1 MSSRLARAAIAGA
14 LFFGLCAYTAPN
26 KQFHIDMGATGS
38 AFTVDKEL
46 ATDANSFI
54 LFKFTAASRDATGER
69 TINWHKVTDLIA
81 NTDAFAQSLVEGF
94 LADRYPKGYFTIGTR
109 VRQRDADGQPY
120 YLFTAQG
127 VYKDAPAV
135 WTGIVRVFPGQG
147 VAMAADVHS
156 MKGQETRD
164 KLGLTDAEIIAWG
177 TSLNPGE

>member
-1 MSSRLARAAIAGA
+1 MFL
-14 LFFGLCAYTAPN
+14 GLCAYTAPN
-26 KQFHIDMGATGS
+26 KQFHIDMGPTAS

-46 ATDANSFI
+46 VTDTNSFI

-69 TINWHKVTDLIA
+69 TVNWHRLTDLIA
-81 NTDAFAQSLVEGF
+81 NTDGFAQSLAEGI

-109 VRQRDADGQPY
+109 IKQRDADGQPY

-135 WTGIVRVFPGQG
+135 WTGIVRIFPGQG
-147 VAMAADVHS
+147 AAMAADVHS

-164 KLGLTDAEIIAWG
+164 KLGITDAEIVAWG
-177 TSLNPGE
+177 TSLKPGE